1 LLEVCS
7 TGELACLEISRIS
20 SGVATVVAAVLLA
33 AGGPAGAAS
42 PPPSWEN
49 GRLLDCDGELVEAC
63 FTPGGV
69 FTSFHVVD
77 STDVIVPKHVEVVF
91 PGETDPVVTLHVPGF
106 DKNNRSR
113 VTCTYTDPAGLHITL
128 IGVR

>member
-1 LLEVCS
+1 M
-7 TGELACLEISRIS
+7 
-20 SGVATVVAAVLLA
+20 SGFKIASALVSVVAGSLLVA
-33 AGGPAGAAS
+33 AGPVGAAA

-49 GRLLDCDGELVEAC
+49 ERVLSCEGEEVVAY

-69 FTSFHVVD
+69 FTAFNVVD

-91 PGETDPVVTLHVPGF
+91 PGQTDSVVTLHVPGF
-106 DKNNRSR
+106 ERNHRDT
-113 VTCTYTDPAGLHITL
+113 VTCTYTDPQELDITL